1 MKHDSIGDDGLR
13 GHRRKVWSETL
24 GSIKAAALVW
34 LVFLVTVLAPIPW
47 RESLGMLYGYWALG
61 WLALTVL
68 AFSAILVRSLM
79 EQRRIYLRD
88 RADR

>member
-1 MKHDSIGDDGLR
+1 
-13 GHRRKVWSETL
+13 
-24 GSIKAAALVW
+24 
-34 LVFLVTVLAPIPW
+34 
-47 RESLGMLYGYWALG
+47 MLYGYWALG